1 MAQLPSNVVIVGAGL
16 AGAKTA
22 EALRDGGYTGA
33 ITLFGA
39 ERDLPYERPPLSKS
53 HLMGKSPFEDAIV
66 HPREWYDER
75 DITLQLG
82 TEVTAVRP
90 ETSEVE
96 LADGSRVAYGALV
109 LATGSE
115 PRRLPLPGADAPNV
129 HTLRTRQD
137 SETLRDLFGPD
148 RRLVIIGAG
157 WIGLE
162 VAAAAREAGTAVT
175 ILETAEVPLMA
186 VLGREMGAVFA
197 GLHREHAVDLRLGAQ
212 VRAITTADAAAT
224 GVELADGE
232 QLPADAVLV
241 AVGAA
246 PRLDLAAS
254 AGLEL
259 GSGVLVD
266 AAMRSSNPDIYA
278 VGDIAEQEHPLL
290 GRRVRV
296 EHWANA
302 LNQPAAAAAAI
313 LGKPASYDNLPY
325 FYTDQYDLGMEYV
338 GFAGAGEYA
347 RVIVRGDVDKREFLA
362 FWLSSDDTVLAA
374 MNVNVWDVVDDFKK
388 LIADKRSVDADK
400 LADPSVP
407 LTEVAR

>member
-162 VAAAAREAGTAVT
+162 VAAAAREAGTSVT
-175 ILETAEVPLMA
+175 ILEAAELPLMA

-278 VGDIAEQEHPLL
+278 VGDIAEQDHPLL